1 MAIQLTDAIS
11 TGNSCMLSSYP
22 SIGLPNTYQPLTVMA
37 WLNNNSWTTTIRS
50 IIGMYDGTT
59 SNATSAIQIGTRGNG
74 AVDIWTWGGGLLISS
89 IGGVPPVNEWLH
101 IAYTCNQFVGGQTH
115 NLYINGVLNNSVT
128 NSVQINADMTQV
140 YINGYPQNSLI
151 TGSETSDVI
160 IDDYNI
166 YNRQLLEKEIKT
178 IYTLKGNTDAILYGL
193 QGRYLFNDNVKNTLI
208 SNNSDN
214 IAIYDNSKNKF
225 NLTLYKFGNGLE
237 PSFVNGYT
245 DNDTRMVL

>member
-59 SNATSAIQIGTRGNG
+59 S
-74 AVDIWTWGGGLLISS
+74 
-89 IGGVPPVNEWLH
+89 
-101 IAYTCNQFVGGQTH
+101 
-115 NLYINGVLNNSVT
+115 
-128 NSVQINADMTQV
+128 
-140 YINGYPQNSLI
+140 
-151 TGSETSDVI
+151 
-160 IDDYNI
+160 
-166 YNRQLLEKEIKT
+166 
-178 IYTLKGNTDAILYGL
+178 
-193 QGRYLFNDNVKNTLI
+193 
-208 SNNSDN
+208 
-214 IAIYDNSKNKF
+214 
-225 NLTLYKFGNGLE
+225 YKFGNGLE